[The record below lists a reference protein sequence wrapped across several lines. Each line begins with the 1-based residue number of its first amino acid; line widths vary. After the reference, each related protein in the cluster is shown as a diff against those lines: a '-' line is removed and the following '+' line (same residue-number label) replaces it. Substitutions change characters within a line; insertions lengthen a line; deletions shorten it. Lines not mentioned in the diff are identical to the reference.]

1 MFSFLPRLIIS
12 CSFLCLTK
20 TFHGFVSHFF
30 GGSFFFT
37 CFIGKFIRFPFLF
50 FFFLSRESSIITSIS
65 DFSGEIPDTFHP
77 NGSFLLKS
85 LSCNLSVSLIVFC
98 DTLKN
103 GFCNWF
109 RLSPI
114 RSRQFPLSRLPNL
127 YFFSSNSIT
136 SYHVTWCFFVHFIA
150 EFLK

>member
-12 CSFLCLTK
+12 CSFLCLA
-20 TFHGFVSHFF
+20 
-30 GGSFFFT
+30 
-37 CFIGKFIRFPFLF
+37 FLRRKLF
-50 FFFLSRESSIITSIS
+50 LYLFYREIYPIPLLVFFFLSRESSIITSIS
-65 DFSGEIPDTFHP
+65 DFSREIPDTFHP
-77 NGSFLLKS
+77 NRSFLLKS

-98 DTLKN
+98 DILKN

-109 RLSPI
+109 RLSAI